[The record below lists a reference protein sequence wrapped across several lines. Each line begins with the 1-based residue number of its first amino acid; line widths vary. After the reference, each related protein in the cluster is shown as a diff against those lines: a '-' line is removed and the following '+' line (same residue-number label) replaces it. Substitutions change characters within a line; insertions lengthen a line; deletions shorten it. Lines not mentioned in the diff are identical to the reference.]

1 MNNSQINREYQENV
15 DRLIKLYGE
24 MAMWTSAPRDEVD
37 FINELYRAR
46 FVLLVNPDDPAALRK
61 NAVPQKIIDFLG
73 VKEEDSR
80 KERRSDKYAKILDW
94 CEDHR
99 YHQTT
104 AEQIAEIGEISYPT
118 ALKFMK
124 SRPDLF
130 HQVKRGLYEVKDPD
144 LERMS
149 AKESANSSV

>member
-1 MNNSQINREYQENV
+1 MDNDLINMEYQDNV

-46 FVLLVNPDDPAALRK
+46 FVLLVNPDDPGALRK
-61 NAVPQKIIDFLG
+61 NAVPEKIIRFLG
-73 VKEEDSR
+73 VDTDEAR
-80 KERRSDKYAKILDW
+80 RERRSDKYTKILDW
-94 CEDHR
+94 CDDHR
-99 YHQTT
+99 YHQVN
-104 AEQIAEIGEISYPT
+104 AEQIAEIGEMSYAT

-130 HQVKRGLYEVKDPD
+130 HQLKRGLYEVRDPD
-144 LERMS
+144 AEREA
-149 AKESANSSV
+149 AKESVNSSV

>member
-1 MNNSQINREYQENV
+1 MDNSQINREYQESV

-46 FVLLVNPDDPAALRK
+46 FVLLANPDDPGALRK
-61 NAVPQKIIDFLG
+61 NAVPEKIIKFLG
-73 VKEEDSR
+73 VETEETR
-80 KERRSDKYAKILDW
+80 KERRADKYTKILEW

-99 YHQTT
+99 YHQVT
-104 AEQIAEIGEISYPT
+104 AEQIAEIGEMSYPT

-149 AKESANSSV
+149 AKQSIDSSV

>member
-1 MNNSQINREYQENV
+1 MNNSEINREYHENV

-73 VKEEDSR
+73 VKEQDSR

-99 YHQTT
+99 YHQVT
-104 AEQIAEIGEISYPT
+104 AEQIAEISEISYPT